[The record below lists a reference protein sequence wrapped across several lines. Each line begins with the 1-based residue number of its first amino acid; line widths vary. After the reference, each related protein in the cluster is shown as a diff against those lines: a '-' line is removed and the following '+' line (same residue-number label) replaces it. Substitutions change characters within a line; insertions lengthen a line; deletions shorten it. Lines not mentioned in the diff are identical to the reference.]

1 METIQA
7 NTGFVW
13 FLSVMESDNGDQEVA
28 FIIHGTLLSES
39 APRQQPVSISCVH
52 TLRRRRRAEWAN
64 FGGAARGE
72 YQRPTVGKVSG
83 DAMEVDCGGAGHLPR
98 QGSVGSSTSP
108 AVVGVSSVALW
119 RRLCEGV
126 ATFVVESHLLGDVQA
141 VND

>member
-28 FIIHGTLLSES
+28 FIIHGTLLSE
-39 APRQQPVSISCVH
+39 RQQPVSISCVY
-52 TLRRRRRAEWAN
+52 TLRRRRRRAEWAN
-64 FGGAARGE
+64 FGGAARGGH
-72 YQRPTVGKVSG
+72 QRPAVGKVSG

-108 AVVGVSSVALW
+108 AVVGLSLVAPW
-119 RRLCEGV
+119 RRLCAKGL
-126 ATFVVESHLLGDVQA
+126 SLLSSNHHLFMQA

>member
-13 FLSVMESDNGDQEVA
+13 FLSVIESDNGDQEVA

-64 FGGAARGE
+64 FGYAARGG
-72 YQRPTVGKVSG
+72 QSDTSG
-83 DAMEVDCGGAGHLPR
+83 PR
-98 QGSVGSSTSP
+98 WGRSP
-108 AVVGVSSVALW
+108 ATRWRWTVAAQ
-119 RRLCEGV
+119 
-126 ATFVVESHLLGDVQA
+126 ATFPRSLLSSNHHLLGDMQA
-141 VND
+141 VNDQDPVWLAEKTANADADLL